1 MAPLTDHD
9 VLRIVVFKGRTT
21 ADAVA
26 ASLRSDADAVA
37 AWLTSLVDAGLVE
50 PTGGERV
57 KPTDA
62 GRERLNAIYAEER
75 AGCQPQ
81 IETALEAFH
90 ATNAVFK
97 EVVTAWQLRSLD
109 EGPVPNDHSDLE
121 YDGAVLRRLR
131 DDVHTAIV
139 PLIDDAG
146 SALPRLGLYRERL
159 DDALGRIDKGEH
171 EYIAHP
177 LLDSYHTVWFE
188 LHEEL
193 IRLAGRDRA
202 VEAAAGRA

>member
-21 ADAVA
+21 AEAVA
-26 ASLRSDADAVA
+26 ASLRTDAKA
-37 AWLTSLVDAGLVE
+37 AGPRLASLVDAGLVE
-50 PTGGERV
+50 PTGADRV

-62 GRERLNAIYAEER
+62 GRRHLDDLYAEER
-75 AGCQPQ
+75 AGCQQ
-81 IETALEAFH
+81 RIEAALDRFH
-90 ATNAVFK
+90 APNDVFK
-97 EVVTAWQLRSLD
+97 EVVTSWQLRSVGG
-109 EGPVPNDHSDLE
+109 EPVPNDHRDLE

-146 SALPRLGLYRERL
+146 DALPRLGLYRERL

-171 EYIAHP
+171 QYIAHP

>member
-26 ASLRSDADAVA
+26 ASLRTEAQLA
-37 AWLTSLVDAGLVE
+37 AARLASLVDAGLVE

-62 GRERLNAIYAEER
+62 GRQRLDDFYAEER
-75 AGCQPQ
+75 AGCQPR
-81 IETALEAFH
+81 IEAVLDGFH
-90 ATNAVFK
+90 APNDVFK
-97 EVVTAWQLRSLD
+97 EVVTSWQLRSVGG
-109 EGPVPNDHSDLE
+109 EPVPNDHRDLE

-146 SALPRLGLYRERL
+146 DALPRLGLYRERL

-171 EYIAHP
+171 QYIAHP